1 MVMMTLEF
9 STLTF
14 FHFLR
19 TEFARI
25 ERRVAGV
32 ASRQISSALFS
43 CGIWIAVAG
52 CELDGMGVGTD
63 AAARRA
69 VDVAMVGNFHERPP
83 VKVMATAKPTRA
95 SNASAIS
102 RPILWL
108 EVET

>member
-1 MVMMTLEF
+1 MPECVTVMMTPEF

-32 ASRQISSALFS
+32 ASRQMSSGLFS
-43 CGIWIAVAG
+43 CGIWIAVAD

-63 AAARRA
+63 DAAGRA
-69 VDVAMVGNFHERPP
+69 VEVAMAGNFHERPP
-83 VKVMATAKPTRA
+83 VKVMATAKPTRN
-95 SNASAIS
+95 STASAIS
-102 RPILWL
+102 RPML
-108 EVET
+108 